1 MFRLMYMPSGDIN
14 PGKQSPEGIYIRLYL
29 IAENIAVHP
38 TLATMSTMSTMSLQV
53 TLSIMSLQAIL
64 STMPCVQ
71 PWQSCCAGNTG
82 RHAAVGNIVAAILCT
97 QHCQPSHA
105 VNLVNHAV
113 LATLT
118 IIRLRAILSIMS
130 LQATSATMP

>member
-14 PGKQSPEGIYIRLYL
+14 PEEQSPEGIYIRLYL

-38 TLATMSTMSTMSLQV
+38 TSATMPLQV

-71 PWQSCCAGNTG
+71 PWQSCCAGNAG
-82 RHAAVGNIVAAILCT
+82 LHAAVGNIVAAMLCA

-118 IIRLRAILSIMS
+118 IIRLRA
-130 LQATSATMP
+130 TSATMP